1 MTQNDKHWQER
12 SDAWVKAQ
20 HAQRIKK
27 EKERQHERPTNR
39 ASICSYRDSPYG
51 YRDAEQFCK

>member
-20 HAQRIKK
+20 DDQRIKK
-27 EKERQHERPTNR
+27 EKEKQYERPINKFN
-39 ASICSYRDSPYG
+39 SYADRFRNYG
-51 YRDAEQFCK
+51 HNYGK

>member
-20 HAQRIKK
+20 HDQRIKK
-27 EKERQHERPTNR
+27 EKEKQYERPINKFN
-39 ASICSYRDSPYG
+39 SYADGFRSYG
-51 YRDAEQFCK
+51 YNYEKQFYE